1 MAMVNLKD
9 LERKDGHGEF
19 KRSGK
24 KGWSW

>member
-1 MAMVNLKD
+1 MVNLKD
-9 LERKDGHGEF
+9 LEGKDGHGEF